1 MNKELFLEFKETYL
15 RLQKLLFKS
24 YQETKDLEIKEMIET
39 TSKNYEQAKGF
50 LKEKGIIKQ

>member
-24 YQETKDLEIKEMIET
+24 YQETKDLEIKEMMESIGKSYEEVKET
-39 TSKNYEQAKGF
+39 FKRKG
-50 LKEKGIIKQ
+50 L